1 MFHAIPNTFV
11 PSFAALYLTL
21 LPRLPFPDFLRKRRE
36 RCPTSFWVVNPAP
49 LLTGSFHWPHS
60 QQEDEGS
67 SWPEGSKD
75 QLCSWLFVLAYI
87 HFLVTAQVVL
97 LSAAQR
103 AGGKANVPTVVE
115 ACWWVK
121 TKQLDGSP
129 LNHVT
134 QPL

>member
-1 MFHAIPNTFV
+1 M
-11 PSFAALYLTL
+11 Y
-21 LPRLPFPDFLRKRRE
+21 
-36 RCPTSFWVVNPAP
+36 PTSLWVVNPAP
-49 LLTGSFHWPHS
+49 LLSGSFHWPSS

-67 SWPEGSKD
+67 SWLRAQRTSSA
-75 QLCSWLFVLAYI
+75 LLFVLVDI
-87 HFLVTAQVVL
+87 HFLVTVQVVL

-103 AGGKANVPTVVE
+103 AGGNANVPTVVE
-115 ACWWVK
+115 ACWSVK